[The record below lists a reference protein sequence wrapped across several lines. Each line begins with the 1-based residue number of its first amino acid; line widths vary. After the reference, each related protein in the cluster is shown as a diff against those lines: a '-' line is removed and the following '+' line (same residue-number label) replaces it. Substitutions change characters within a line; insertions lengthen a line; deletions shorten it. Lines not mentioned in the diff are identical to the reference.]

1 MADDAEEIK
10 RLLRKNLEVS
20 KETLK
25 YSKKVYKSQRWTKWL
40 QIAYWMIIIGMV
52 LGVYYYIQPLI
63 GDVVDTYKGVVEDI
77 TTLGGLRK

>member
-1 MADDAEEIK
+1 MVDDTEEIK

-25 YSKKVYKSQRWTKWL
+25 YSRKVYKSQRLTKWL
-40 QIAYWMIIIGMV
+40 QIVYWVVIIGMV

-63 GDVVDTYKGVVEDI
+63 GNVVETYNSVIKDI
-77 TTLGGLRK
+77 TTLGGLRE

>member
-1 MADDAEEIK
+1 MTEDTDEIK

-25 YSKKVYKSQRWTKWL
+25 YSKKVYNSQRLTKWL
-40 QIAYWMIIIGMV
+40 QILYWAVILGMV

-63 GDVVDTYKGVVEDI
+63 GDVVETYNSVIEEI
-77 TTLGGLRK
+77 TTLGGLRD